1 MSHVAELTRRRF
13 LGGLTVAGVAGA
25 GLAIGGASVLDAP
38 PAFAATEPTVA
49 FRGQHQAGIVTDVQ
63 SNLAFAAYDVTTT
76 DRAALISMLKSWTA
90 AAEAMT
96 QGAPVRGDTPADTAQ
111 RSPARLTL
119 TIGFGPSLFDD
130 RFGLAARR
138 PAALTPLPALRGD
151 QLISGRSNGDIAVQA
166 CADDPHVAL
175 NAIRDLTQIG
185 NGVVVGRWTQLG
197 FGDDSSTSASQATP
211 RNLMGFKD
219 GTHNIRNDDVS
230 TLNQF
235 VWVGNGSDQPWMR
248 GGSYLVARR
257 IRMRLEQWDHTPVP
271 EQEAV
276 FGRKKASG
284 APLTGTDEFD
294 SPDLAAKNPDGS
306 PVIPADAHMRLSGP
320 TTNNGL
326 RILRRGYNFHE
337 GQEAGL
343 FFIAFQSDPA
353 AFVTLQRKLG
363 SHDALNKFIQ
373 HTTSGLFAC
382 PGGLTQQG
390 DYWGSGLFET

>member
-1 MSHVAELTRRRF
+1 MAELTRRRF
-13 LGGLTVAGVAGA
+13 LGRLAVAGAAGA
-25 GLAIGGASVLDAP
+25 GLTIGGTVLDAA
-38 PAFAATEPTVA
+38 PASAATEAAVA

-76 DRAALISMLKSWTA
+76 DRATLVSMLRNWTA

-96 QGAPVRGDTPADTAQ
+96 RGAAAPGDTPADTTERA
-111 RSPARLTL
+111 PARLTL
-119 TIGFGPSLFDD
+119 TVGFGPSLFDD
-130 RFGLAARR
+130 RFGIAGRR
-138 PAALTPLPALRGD
+138 PAALQPLPALPGD
-151 QLISGRSNGDIAVQA
+151 KLISSRSNGDIAVQA
-166 CADDPHVAL
+166 CADDPDVAF
-175 NAIRDLTQIG
+175 NAIRALTRIG
-185 NGVVVGRWTQLG
+185 NDAVVRRWTQLG
-197 FGDDSSTSASQATP
+197 FGDSSTGAKQVTP

-219 GTHNIRNDDVS
+219 GTHNIRNNDVS
-230 TLNQF
+230 TLDRF
-235 VWVGNGSDQPWMR
+235 VWVGNGADQPWMR
-248 GGSYLVARR
+248 GGAYLVTRR
-257 IRMRLEQWDHTPVP
+257 IKMRLDQWDQTPVP

-284 APLTGTDEFD
+284 APLTGTGEFD

-306 PVIPADAHMRLSGP
+306 PVIPADAHIRLSGP
-320 TTNNGL
+320 DTNNGL
-326 RILRRGYNFHE
+326 RILRRSYSFNE

-363 SHDALNKFIQ
+363 SHDALDTFIQ

-382 PGGLTQQG
+382 PGGLTRQG